1 MTDDPAPLDAPLGR
15 ACRRVRDALDH
26 VDGRSPAAWRNRRHV
41 GRCEGCAEAWAAHQ
55 LVAEGLTDVVATPA
69 AIGDEPEVAPPEGL
83 LEDLLSQAAEGGL
96 RSRAAVPM
104 RGAVS
109 GARPGLT
116 VAFVGLAALVGA
128 LAAYATWRLTRVFRQ
143 PG

>member
-1 MTDDPAPLDAPLGR
+1 M
-15 ACRRVRDALDH
+15 
-26 VDGRSPAAWRNRRHV
+26 
-41 GRCEGCAEAWAAHQ
+41 
-55 LVAEGLTDVVATPA
+55 
-69 AIGDEPEVAPPEGL
+69 APPEGL

-116 VAFVGLAALVGA
+116 VAFAGLAALVGA